1 MRKRILTIIL
11 IVILTLF
18 SIVLA
23 DPNEAD
29 GNQTCSL
36 QPGVEVEAEV
46 SIQN

>member
-23 DPNEAD
+23 DPNQD

-36 QPGVEVEAEV
+36 QPVVEVEAEV